1 MRLLVGALGDY
12 LRIRDNFSLFC
23 CIRLILFYKSSTM
36 EQNSQKLDEADIKLL
51 SILQLD
57 AAVSLEELSKRT
69 AMSANT
75 AWRRIKR
82 MEEAGIIEKRVALIN
97 PEAVGL
103 GMTVFV
109 AIKTSD
115 HSDAWLE
122 GFAAAVRA
130 IPEVVE
136 FYRMSG
142 ETDYL
147 LKLLVASITDYDRV
161 YKKLIR
167 SAKLNDVSSSFA
179 METIKSTTAVPLRL

>member
-1 MRLLVGALGDY
+1 MSY
-12 LRIRDNFSLFC
+12 LN
-23 CIRLILFYKSSTM
+23 
-36 EQNSQKLDEADIKLL
+36 QKIDDADRKLL
-51 SILQLD
+51 ELLQIDSTL
-57 AAVSLEELSKRT
+57 SLEELSQRT

-75 AWRRIKR
+75 AWRRIR
-82 MEEAGIIEKRVALIN
+82 RLEESGVIAKRVALIN
-97 PEAVGL
+97 PESVGL

-109 AIKTSD
+109 AVKTAD
-115 HSDAWLE
+115 HSDQWLD
-122 GFAAAVRA
+122 GFARAVSN

-147 LKLLVASITDYDRV
+147 LKLLVESIADYDRV

-179 METIKSTTAVPLRL
+179 METIKYTTAVPLRG

>member
-1 MRLLVGALGDY
+1 M
-12 LRIRDNFSLFC
+12 
-23 CIRLILFYKSSTM
+23 
-36 EQNSQKLDEADIKLL
+36 ADIHQKIDDSDRKLL
-51 SILQLD
+51 ELLQTDSTL
-57 AAVSLEELSKRT
+57 SLEELSRRT

-82 MEEAGIIEKRVALIN
+82 LEDIGVIAKRVALIN

-109 AIKTSD
+109 AVKTAD
-115 HSDAWLE
+115 HSDQWLE
-122 GFAAAVRA
+122 GFAKAVST

-142 ETDYL
+142 DTDYL
-147 LKLLVASITDYDRV
+147 LKLLVESIADYDRV

-179 METIKSTTAVPLRL
+179 METIKYTTAVPLRG

>member
-1 MRLLVGALGDY
+1 MAQG
-12 LRIRDNFSLFC
+12 
-23 CIRLILFYKSSTM
+23 
-36 EQNSQKLDEADIKLL
+36 EQKIDDADRKLL
-51 SILQLD
+51 AILQIDSSL
-57 AAVSLEELSKRT
+57 SLEEISART

-82 MEEAGIIEKRVALIN
+82 LEDLGVITKRVALIS

-109 AIKTSD
+109 AIKTAD

-122 GFAAAVRA
+122 RFAGAVA
-130 IPEVVE
+130 LIPEVVE

-142 ETDYL
+142 DTDYL
-147 LKLLVASITDYDRV
+147 LKLLVASIADYDRV

-167 SAKLNDVSSSFA
+167 SAQLNDVSSSFA
-179 METIKSTTAVPLRL
+179 METIKYTTAVPLR

>member
-1 MRLLVGALGDY
+1 MKPE
-12 LRIRDNFSLFC
+12 N
-23 CIRLILFYKSSTM
+23 
-36 EQNSQKLDEADIKLL
+36 QKIDEADIKLL
-51 SILQLD
+51 SILQTD
-57 AAVSLEELSKRT
+57 ASVSLEEISSRT

-82 MEEAGIIEKRVALIN
+82 MEEAGIIAKRVALID
-97 PEAVGL
+97 PETVGL

-115 HSDAWLE
+115 HSDEWLE
-122 GFAAAVRA
+122 NFARSVSA

-142 ETDYL
+142 DTDYL
-147 LKLLVASITDYDRV
+147 LKLLVASIADYDRV

-167 SAKLNDVSSSFA
+167 SAKLSDVSSSFA
-179 METIKSTTAVPLRL
+179 METIKFTTAVPLRI

>member
-1 MRLLVGALGDY
+1 
-12 LRIRDNFSLFC
+12 
-23 CIRLILFYKSSTM
+23 M
-36 EQNSQKLDEADIKLL
+36 EPNNQKLDEADVKLL
-51 SILQLD
+51 SILQQD
-57 AAVSLEELSKRT
+57 AAISLEELSKRT

-82 MEEAGIIEKRVALIN
+82 MEEVGIITKRVALIN
-97 PEAVGL
+97 PEAL
-103 GMTVFV
+103 GIGVTVFV

-122 GFAAAVRA
+122 DFAKAVRA

-147 LKLLVASITDYDRV
+147 LKLLVASIGDYDRV

-179 METIKSTTAVPLRL
+179 METIKFTTAVPLRI